1 METTEN
7 TNPQG
12 HNKLPARILIGIGLF
27 ILLSQIFNF
36 SIGAMA
42 WPLFVILP
50 GLPFLYFALTGG
62 KYSSGLIFPGLII
75 TGTGAILMYQN
86 TFNHF
91 ESWAYIWALYPVFI
105 GMGMIFNGKRMNIAP
120 EVSTG
125 RGMIRYG
132 LITLASFAILFEVF
146 IFQNVF
152 GGLTE
157 YLLPLMLIGAGVL
170 FLNKRNDRNS
180 EQSKH
185 IIKRKHYTKN
195 KNDHNDD
202 PYKRLYDPS
211 PDINPDLK
219 RRINEVIGNDEPEIV

>member
-1 METTEN
+1 MNVTEK
-7 TNPQG
+7 TNNQG
-12 HNKLPARILIGIGLF
+12 NRLPAIALIGIGLF
-27 ILLSQIFNF
+27 ILFSQIFNF
-36 SIGAMA
+36 SIGAIA

-50 GLPFLYFALTGG
+50 GLPFLYFAITGG

-75 TGTGAILMYQN
+75 SGTGAILMYQN

-105 GMGMIFNGKRMNIAP
+105 GMGMVFNGKRMNIPP

-132 LITLASFAILFEVF
+132 LITLVSFAILFEVF

-157 YLLPLMLIGAGVL
+157 YILPLVLIGVGVL
-170 FLNKRNDRNS
+170 FLNKRNEHS
-180 EQSKH
+180 SHKSKN
-185 IIKRKHYTKN
+185 IVKRKHYTKN
-195 KNDHNDD
+195 KNDDNSD

-211 PDINPDLK
+211 PEVNPELQRK
-219 RRINEVIGNDEPEIV
+219 INEVIGDDEPETV